1 MNVRCRTMRLDLC
14 VCFPCFPVV
23 EMTEEHLKKSDVFTP
38 GKLIGIDSSRHFA
51 RACAYICF
59 LRPSKLRFIWS
70 TSLKVLKKK
79 NEKKNIVST
88 CFYAQ
93 HHVLN
98 KVNVPI
104 SDQITSSWKLIVYIY
119 YSIFKFVNRYMK
131 IISCKQILV
140 ISAIYSFKFSIKLF
154 MQYIAIQKILLW
166 NI

>member
-23 EMTEEHLKKSDVFTP
+23 EMTKEHLKKSDVFTP
-38 GKLIGIDSSRHFA
+38 GKLIGIDSSRLFA
-51 RACAYICF
+51 RARV
-59 LRPSKLRFIWS
+59 L
-70 TSLKVLKKK
+70 TSAFFVPLNWDLFDRHRWEYLKKK

-104 SDQITSSWKLIVYIY
+104 SDQITSSWKLIVYIC

-131 IISCKQILV
+131 IISCKQISV
-140 ISAIYSFKFSIKLF
+140 INAIYSFKFPIKLF
-154 MQYIAIQKILLW
+154 M
-166 NI
+166 